1 MNKAALVFASCREE
15 LDRNQKKFITNAIR
29 TGFSALSY
37 NRKEISSMFLMGL
50 LTTMEEAVAYD
61 KMSDEKLLLRVAE
74 GDKAAFQ
81 QLYQNTDKT
90 IYGFILSILRNP
102 QDSEEVMQELY
113 LKVWTSAG
121 SYQSQGK
128 PLAWM
133 FTIARNLCYMRFRDQ
148 KHEADIG
155 LSDLSEMETGEFCPQ
170 IEDAADKMVLHAA
183 LKILNEEERQIV
195 LLRTSAGLKHREI
208 AADLEMPLATVLS
221 KYNRAMKKLKKHLR
235 EEGVH

>member
-1 MNKAALVFASCREE
+1 
-15 LDRNQKKFITNAIR
+15 
-29 TGFSALSY
+29 
-37 NRKEISSMFLMGL
+37 MFLMGL
-50 LTTMEEAVAYD
+50 LTTMEEPVAYD

-128 PLAWM
+128 SLAWM

-195 LLRTSAGLKHREI
+195 LLRASAGLKHREI